1 MAMPLGKKISGGYAT
16 VKDGGDYRK
25 IAEELTRRGFKM
37 NHSSARNYFLAAMKS
52 IAEDILRAGGKSPTD
67 EEVSELA
74 KAPLFQSAIH
84 DMYERHLEE

>member
-1 MAMPLGKKISGGYAT
+1 MAMPKGKRISGGYST

-25 IAEELTRRGFKM
+25 IAEVLTAHGYKM
-37 NHSSARNYFLAAMKS
+37 NHSSARNKFLAAMKS

-74 KAPLFQSAIH
+74 KAPMFQSAIH
-84 DMYERHLEE
+84 DMYERHLAE